1 MANNTLNNEL
11 LHVGDFVEL
20 FKQATTCKTA
30 IENFTTAVWQVKE
43 RKQVVGKLVN
53 VLEQIAV
60 KKCIEE
66 LVLADSSLIRPKT
79 IIKANGALFA
89 ASQLGQSHYIQ
100 LYEAIIAVLEGMSNH
115 QFNQFVQALKAL
127 EFN

>member
-20 FKQATTCKTA
+20 FKQAATCKTA
-30 IENFTTAVWQVKE
+30 IENFTTAVWQIKE
-43 RKQVVGKLVN
+43 RKQAVGKLVN
-53 VLEQIAV
+53 VIEQIAV

-66 LVLADSSLIRPKT
+66 LVLADSSLTRPKT

-100 LYEAIIAVLEGMSNH
+100 LYEAITAVLEGMSNH
-115 QFNQFVQALKAL
+115 QFNQLRSSIVG
-127 EFN
+127 

>member
-20 FKQATTCKTA
+20 FKQAATCKTA
-30 IENFTTAVWQVKE
+30 IENFTTAVWQIKE
-43 RKQVVGKLVN
+43 RKQAVGKLVN

-66 LVLADSSLIRPKT
+66 LVLADPLLTRPKT

-89 ASQLGQSHYIQ
+89 ASQLGQAYYIQ

-115 QFNQFVQALKAL
+115 QFNQLRSSIVG
-127 EFN
+127 

>member
-20 FKQATTCKTA
+20 FKQAATCKTA
-30 IENFTTAVWQVKE
+30 IENFTTAVWQIKE
-43 RKQVVGKLVN
+43 RKQAVGKLVN

-66 LVLADSSLIRPKT
+66 LVLADSSLTRPKT

-89 ASQLGQSHYIQ
+89 ASQLGQSQ
-100 LYEAIIAVLEGMSNH
+100 FVKLYETVIAVLEGMSNH
-115 QFNQFVQALKAL
+115 QFNQFAQALKAL
-127 EFN
+127 AFD